1 MNLKDLQSYVIGN
14 NIIIPD
20 KCWQSFLAFFGSQ
33 VVALKSACIDVRL
46 IQNQYAND
54 TQSCLKSHLPYND
67 LLRMIHDLNPY
78 KHGFFNAPLTEMY
91 LVLAYIAYVRND
103 KEKLYTVMLSFGAY
117 MLVTM
122 YRKYFAKG
130 CNIEVMQMM
139 LHSLHNKS
147 MYKKYNLDHVEIIK
161 HVVGY
166 AMKRHTNVDDVI
178 FRWMRNIKAHIN
190 QLMKTLAQTYYKHIK
205 QLKDNRIT
213 GNVTQTS
220 DESFLHLFK
229 EALIQ
234 AMESLPKLVSSTSIA
249 KNVDEEAIECL
260 INSLSTQLL
269 YDVFIQILS
278 QDRQLKY
285 DLLNPQSCKS
295 YKSIYMKL
303 LNKLKALTPLRAI
316 ITVKYCNITESDAF
330 KILALIYV
338 FAWKIAFCNNQQ

>member
-1 MNLKDLQSYVIGN
+1 MNLKDLESYVIEN

-20 KCWQSFLAFFGSQ
+20 KCWQSFLSFFGSQ
-33 VVALKSACIDVRL
+33 VVALKSVCIDVRL

-54 TQSCLKSHLPYND
+54 TQACLKSHLPYND
-67 LLRMIHDLNPY
+67 LLKKIHDLNPY

-91 LVLAYIAYVRND
+91 LVLAYIAYIRKD
-103 KEKLYTVMLSFGAY
+103 KEKLYTIMLSFAAY

-139 LHSLHNKS
+139 LHSLHTKAI
-147 MYKKYNLDHVEIIK
+147 YKKHNLDHVEIIK

-166 AMKRHTNVDDVI
+166 AMKRHTDADDVI

-220 DESFLHLFK
+220 VESFLFLYK
-229 EALIQ
+229 EALVQ
-234 AMESLPKLVSSTSIA
+234 AMESLPRLLKSTSSISI
-249 KNVDEEAIECL
+249 NDEIVECL
-260 INSLSTQLL
+260 MNSLDPQQL
-269 YDVFIQILS
+269 YQWFVDILS
-278 QDRQLKY
+278 RNPQLKMV
-285 DLLNPQSCKS
+285 LLDPDSCNS
-295 YKSIYMKL
+295 YKSIYMKFANVL
-303 LNKLKALTPLRAI
+303 KTFAPLNVWLSTKVCDVTEPNAI
-316 ITVKYCNITESDAF
+316 
-330 KILALIYV
+330 KIIALIFV
-338 FAWKIAFCNNQQ
+338 FAWKLTFCNNR